1 MKGGLEYSKLDGLR
15 PPTPPRN
22 PRIDSEEIIGATRRW
37 LEKSVIGLELCPF
50 AEGPYRSGRVRFC
63 VSEERSAAGLLEE
76 LRTELLH
83 LHGADPRIC
92 ETTLLIHPWVLTDFI
107 EFNDFLEVCEAAVVD
122 LDLEGEL
129 QVASFHPQYQFA
141 GTAPSDIDNFTNRSP
156 HPTLHLLREASIER
170 ALATIEDPAEIYR
183 RNVRTLRALGL
194 AGWQALWKD

>member
-1 MKGGLEYSKLDGLR
+1 MECGLEYSKLEGLR
-15 PPTPPRN
+15 PPPLARN
-22 PRIDSEEIIGATRRW
+22 PRIDSEEIIRATRRW
-37 LEKSVIGLELCPF
+37 LEKSVIGLGLCPF
-50 AEGPYRSGRVRFC
+50 AEGPYRSERVRFC

-76 LRTELLH
+76 LRAELLH
-83 LHGADPRIC
+83 LHGEDPRTC

-129 QVASFHPQYQFA
+129 QIASFHPQYQFA

-170 ALATIEDPAEIYR
+170 ALATVADPAEIYR